1 MFIAPSTTNALFASQ
16 VWECPLPNSLETR
29 WNRDSWCSYLCLLV
43 CLGVFF
49 RSLNGDMKTEFML
62 LVWLD
67 AHIGS
72 LPLSQGTDTKSAVT
86 VALATC
92 VSVALAEGTAVLS
105 TEEAVE
111 ALWDVPC
118 QSRDGFFSGL
128 LVVCTWRERK
138 ICQLSWKTSSVRHC
152 STHSQFC
159 CAWPPFSYFPHP
171 SGEF

>member
-1 MFIAPSTTNALFASQ
+1 MFIAPSTTNALFASR
-16 VWECPLPNSLETR
+16 VWVCPLPNSLEPR

-62 LVWLD
+62 VVWLD
-67 AHIGS
+67 AHVGS
-72 LPLSQGTDTKSAVT
+72 LPLSQGTDSKSAVT

-105 TEEAVE
+105 TEAAVE
-111 ALWDVPC
+111 ALWDVPWLLL
-118 QSRDGFFSGL
+118 RPLGGL
-128 LVVCTWRERK
+128 HLEGKK

-152 STHSQFC
+152 STHSQFR